1 MARTLFDGDH
11 RRPLLGGGEKLR
23 EDLERETGFSEKQH
37 PQTLDQALALLAP
50 QLARVREAAA
60 ATPSELRGSRVVIEA
75 KVLPNYLAGSYFPA
89 KLFRVA
95 KLDMLGVRVGRGE
108 HRTKGSAGEERETK
122 SYLLSAGEESFE
134 ALQRIFRGEIGKRV
148 FERKAR
154 ESLRY
159 FDMIRVP
166 GPEQTLRG
174 DRQPAGSELTWEA
187 VFHPALDPRGAGSFA
202 EREEIWAKWLALV
215 KRLGGRVA
223 VEHRHE
229 VSDLLFV
236 PVRLSAE
243 AAAQAAAFNPL
254 RALRPMPTLEPAP
267 VVEIR
272 DLDQSGP
279 DPPRATEPRSQLRL
293 AVFDGGVDLGAPQ
306 LAPFVK
312 STDLTDEPPIPR
324 DVEHGTMVTAAVLYG
339 ADHGDGGALSRPEV
353 GVDHYRVLPPR
364 KDPTFDLDVVS
375 VLEQIERKVVEEG
388 YKIVN
393 LSIGPRVALED
404 DSEPHAWTA
413 RLDALA
419 ERHGVLFCTAVGN
432 DGTADPSSGAHR
444 IQVPSDM
451 VNGIGIGACD
461 ARRDRTSWARAPYSS
476 IGPGRPGARMQ
487 PTGVAF
493 GGVPSRPFRGIG
505 PGGRV
510 LSSAGTSFATP
521 VAVHGLSALAAQ
533 LRPQDWD
540 PSVLRAFAAHYAE
553 APGGDP
559 LHDEVG
565 FGRLLER
572 YDEAFECEPNEAT
585 ILYRDEIERGQLI
598 SLALPLPD
606 GAIQGHKLTIDW
618 SIAFCSPT
626 DPKNPVDYT
635 QASLEA
641 VLRPHSR
648 RHSFSKKGAK
658 SETITLSERED
669 RAIELLAQ
677 GYTQSALPV
686 SDDYHPML
694 PEGVLRGHGKWE
706 TMLRATKTK
715 YAVKFHKPQ
724 ITLLYLARHQ
734 GDLSYG
740 PPLQFAMLATLRAA
754 PGVPLYDEIRRE
766 YPVLNP
772 IRTQIPIRVTV

>member
-1 MARTLFDGDH
+1 
-11 RRPLLGGGEKLR
+11 LGGGEKLR
-23 EDLERETGFSEKQH
+23 EDLERPTGRGDKAH
-37 PQTLDQALALLAP
+37 PQTLEQALTLLTP
-50 QLARVREAAA
+50 QLGRTREAAA
-60 ATPSELRGSRVVIEA
+60 ATPPELRGSRFVIEA
-75 KVLPNYLAGSYFPA
+75 KVLPNYLAATYFPA

-95 KLDMLGVRVGRGE
+95 KLDLLGVRVGRGE
-108 HRTKGSAGEERETK
+108 YRTKKSAGEERETK

-134 ALQRIFRGEIGKRV
+134 ELQRVFRGEIGKRA
-148 FERKAR
+148 FEREAR
-154 ESLRY
+154 ESLRF
-159 FDMIRVP
+159 FDMIRFP

-174 DRQPAGSELTWEA
+174 ERQPAGAELTWEA
-187 VFHPALDPRGAGSFA
+187 VFHPALDRGTASFP

-236 PVRLSAE
+236 PVRLSAH
-243 AAAQAAAFNPL
+243 AAEEAAAFNPL

-272 DLDQSGP
+272 DLDHSGP
-279 DPPRATEPRSQLRL
+279 APPQASEPRSNLRV

-312 STDLTDEPPIPR
+312 STDLTDEPPVVR
-324 DVEHGTMVTAAVLYG
+324 DVKHGTMVTASVLYG
-339 ADHGDGGALSRPEV
+339 ADHGDSGTLSQPEV
-353 GVDHYRVLPPR
+353 GVDHYRVLPPPP
-364 KDPTFDLDVVS
+364 DPTFDLDVVS
-375 VLEQIERKVVEEG
+375 VLEQIERKVVDEG

-393 LSIGPRVALED
+393 LSIGPQVALED
-404 DSEPHAWTA
+404 DAEPHAWTA

-432 DGTADPSSGAHR
+432 DGAADPSSGAHR

-461 ARRDRTSWARAPYSS
+461 GRRGQVSWTRAPYSS
-476 IGPGRPGARMQ
+476 LGPGRPGARMQ

-493 GGVPSRPFRGIG
+493 GGVAARPFRGIG

-510 LSSAGTSFATP
+510 LSTAGTSFATP
-521 VAVHGLSALAAQ
+521 VVVHGLSALAAQ

-540 PSVLRAFAAHYAE
+540 ASVLRAFAAHYAE
-553 APGGDP
+553 APNGDDP

-572 YDEAFECEPNEAT
+572 YDEAFECEPNEAV

-598 SLALPLPD
+598 SLGLPLPG

-641 VLRPHSR
+641 HLRPHYR
-648 RHSFSKKGAK
+648 THSFSKKGAK
-658 SETITLSERED
+658 PETINLDERED

-677 GYTQSALPV
+677 GYTQSSLPV
-686 SDDYHPML
+686 TDDYHPML
-694 PEGVLRGHGKWE
+694 PESVRRGHGKWE
-706 TMLRATKTK
+706 TLMRATKTK
-715 YAVKFHKPQ
+715 RAVNFRKPQ
-724 ITLLYLARHQ
+724 ITLLHLARRQ
-734 GDLSYG
+734 SDLAYG
-740 PPLQFAMLATLRAA
+740 TPPLQFAMLVTLRAA

-766 YPVLNP
+766 YPILTP
-772 IRTQIPIRVTV
+772 IRTQIPVRVTL